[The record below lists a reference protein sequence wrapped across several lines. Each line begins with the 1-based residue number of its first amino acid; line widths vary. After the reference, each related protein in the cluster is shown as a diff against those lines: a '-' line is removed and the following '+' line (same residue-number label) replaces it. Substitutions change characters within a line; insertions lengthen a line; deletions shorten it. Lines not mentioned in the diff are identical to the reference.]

1 VYVRLQGTGTA
12 GHLELEMT
20 RRLGPA
26 GLEVTDQRQVD
37 LKKYFGENGQA
48 GTSGRGRLLSTD

>member
-1 VYVRLQGTGTA
+1 VYVRLEGTGTA
-12 GHLELEMT
+12 GHLELETT

-37 LKKYFGENGQA
+37 LKKYFGEEGQA
-48 GTSGRGRLLSTD
+48 ESSGRGRLLSAD